1 MTLSKLTRVLFSSLL
16 NRLFER
22 DGLNR
27 YFASERSS
35 LPANSGKAN
44 GNRYPIEV
52 AKPLSHPLSA
62 FPGMLY
68 MQMKLVDNI
77 RMVFFKSCA

>member
-1 MTLSKLTRVLFSSLL
+1 MTLSKFTRVLFSSLPD
-16 NRLFER
+16 RFFER
-22 DGLNR
+22 DGLNG

-35 LPANSGKAN
+35 LPASKCKAN
-44 GNRYPIEV
+44 GNPYPIEV

-68 MQMKLVDNI
+68 MQMINI
-77 RMVFFKSCA
+77 